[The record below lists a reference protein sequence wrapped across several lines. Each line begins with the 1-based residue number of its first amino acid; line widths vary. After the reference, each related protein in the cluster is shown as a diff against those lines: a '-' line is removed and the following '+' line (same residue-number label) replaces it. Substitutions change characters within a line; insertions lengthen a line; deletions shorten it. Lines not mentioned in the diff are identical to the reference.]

1 MKKVF
6 KFALV
11 AFAAAAV
18 AVACNKP
25 AADPTP
31 TPTPDPDPDPQPE
44 EVVPVEGN
52 SDWSVTGAL
61 LGTNWDK
68 DYVCAEENGAF
79 VLKNVKLT
87 ATDEF
92 KFRKGKA
99 WDENRGG
106 AFESLNNGFAV
117 VQDGTNIKPG
127 LDGVYDLYLL
137 ADLTQA
143 AVCAKGVS
151 PEWQKAPE
159 AQSWDY
165 VMDISDYK
173 TNSEFHFT
181 GDVLSINPASVTV
194 QWKFYATK
202 WNDYDKV
209 DEERGYKVWCNRL
222 GQISNEQEKGFLF
235 RFNDGGQKGSLRF
248 NSDLLGNH
256 GAGYV
261 GSPDGNSG
269 NQMYI
274 WDLNVWHVLTI
285 VADGTNVTIYDNGEK
300 VDEYAENIAP
310 LFANGLSL
318 QRFDISMTWDD
329 GTGYDKGQAFQGY
342 QAFTRIW
349 SKALSADEVAASL
362 CDVPADSEGLEIY
375 WAWNL
380 DEGSVV
386 NNLAKKAG
394 YNLDFATA
402 IAGGQQSN
410 VNPDDIEGTWTP
422 AAEFP
427 VCAE

>member
-52 SDWSVTGAL
+52 SDWSVIGAL

-117 VQDGTNIKPG
+117 VHDGANIKPG

-159 AQSWDY
+159 GQSWDY

-173 TNSEFHFT
+173 TNSEFHFEDGT
-181 GDVLSINPASVTV
+181 LTINPASVTV

-222 GQISNEQEKGFLF
+222 GQISNEAEKGFLF
-235 RFNDGGQKGSLRF
+235 RFNDGGTKGSLRF
-248 NSDLLGNH
+248 NSDLVGIPEN
-256 GAGYV
+256 GYV
-261 GSPDGNSG
+261 VKDGKA
-269 NQMYI
+269 YI
-274 WDLNVWHVLTI
+274 WELNQWHVLTI
-285 VADGTNVTIYDNGEK
+285 VADGTNVSIYDNAELVQTYEEK
-300 VDEYAENIAP
+300 TAQT
-310 LFANGLSL
+310 LQNGLKL

-329 GTGYDKGQAFQGY
+329 GTGYDKGQAFLGY

-362 CDVPADSEGLEIY
+362 CDVPANSEGLEIY

-380 DEGSVV
+380 DEGSAV
-386 NNLAKKAG
+386 NNLAKAAG
-394 YNLDFATA
+394 YNLDFSTA
-402 IAGGQQSN
+402 LAGGQQSY
-410 VNPDDIEGTWTP
+410 VNPDDVEGTWTP

>member
-52 SDWSVTGAL
+52 SDWSVIGAL

-106 AFESLNNGFAV
+106 AFGSLNNGFAV
-117 VQDGTNIKPG
+117 EDKGANIKPG

-159 AQSWDY
+159 GQSWDY
-165 VMDISDYK
+165 VMDIHDVAV
-173 TNSEFHFT
+173 NSEFHFKN
-181 GDVLSINPASVTV
+181 NPLVIAPKSGVTF
-194 QWKFYATK
+194 QWKFYADK
-202 WNDYDKV
+202 WNIYNKV
-209 DEERGYKVWCNRL
+209 DSERGYKVWGNRL
-222 GQISNEQEKGFLF
+222 GQMSNEAEKGFLI
-235 RFNDGGQKGSLRF
+235 RWSDGDDQGVLRISALPIGLD
-248 NSDLLGNH
+248 NL
-256 GAGYV
+256 YV
-261 GSPDGNSG
+261 KKDGNEKYVWS
-269 NQMYI
+269 
-274 WDLNVWHVLTI
+274 LNEWHVLT
-285 VADGTNVTIYDNGEK
+285 VTADGENVTIYDNGEK
-300 VDEYAENIAP
+300 IYTQAQNTTA
-310 LFANGLSL
+310 LFEEWPIE
-318 QRFDISMTWDD
+318 RFDISMTWDD
-329 GTGYDKGQAFQGY
+329 GSGYPRGQAFQGY
-342 QAFTRIW
+342 IAYTRLW
-349 SKALSADEVAASL
+349 SVALSDAEVAASL
-362 CDVPADSEGLEIY
+362 CDVPANSEGLEIY

-386 NNLAKKAG
+386 KNLAKAAG
-394 YNLDFATA
+394 YDLDFSKA
-402 IAGGQQSN
+402 IAAGQQDYVDPN
-410 VNPDDIEGTWTP
+410 VIEGTWTP

>member
-25 AADPTP
+25 TTNP
-31 TPTPDPDPDPQPE
+31 TPTPDPDPDPQTE

-52 SDWSVTGAL
+52 SDWSVIGAL

-87 ATDEF
+87 AADEF

-117 VQDGTNIKPG
+117 EGNGANIKPG

-159 AQSWDY
+159 GQSWDY

-173 TNSEFHFT
+173 TNSEFHFEDGT
-181 GDVLSINPASVTV
+181 LTINPASVTV

-222 GQISNEQEKGFLF
+222 GQISNEAEKGFLF
-235 RFNDGGQKGSLRF
+235 RFNDGGTKGSLRF
-248 NSDLLGNH
+248 NSDLVGIPEN
-256 GAGYV
+256 GYV
-261 GSPDGNSG
+261 VKDGKA
-269 NQMYI
+269 YI
-274 WDLNVWHVLTI
+274 WELNQWHVLTI
-285 VADGTNVTIYDNGEK
+285 VADGTNVSIYDNAEL
-300 VDEYAENIAP
+300 VQTYAEQTAQI
-310 LFANGLSL
+310 FQNGLKL

-329 GTGYDKGQAFQGY
+329 GTGYDKGQAFLGY

-362 CDVPADSEGLEIY
+362 CDVPANSEGLEIY

-380 DEGSVV
+380 DEGSAV
-386 NNLAKKAG
+386 NNLAKAAG
-394 YNLDFATA
+394 YNLDFSTA
-402 IAGGQQSN
+402 LAGGQQSY